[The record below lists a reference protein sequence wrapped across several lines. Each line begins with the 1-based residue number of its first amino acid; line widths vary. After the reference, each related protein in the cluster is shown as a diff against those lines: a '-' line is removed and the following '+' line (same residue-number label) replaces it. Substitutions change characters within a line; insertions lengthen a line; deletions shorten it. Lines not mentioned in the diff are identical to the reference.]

1 MLHTELRV
9 TAKLRR
15 YPLMVALSCAVLACS
30 GLTWHAAARGADAA
44 GVSLSEVGGASSST
58 SPVVATSLGLVR
70 GVDLS
75 GVSAFLGMPY
85 ATPPVGPRRW
95 QAPGGQPTWTGVRD
109 ASQFAARCMQAPIFP
124 DMVFRNSDVSE
135 DCLYLNV
142 WTPTLKPEQPLPVLV
157 YFYGSRFMAGDGS
170 EPRYDGESMARRG
183 IVTVTLSYRLGVFG
197 FLAHPALSATS
208 PTGTSGNYGLLDQ
221 QAALRWVRDHIG
233 AFGGDPARVT
243 IAGESAGSA
252 SVSAQVIAPGSRA
265 LFAGAIGESGA
276 VLGTLSAVPRAA
288 AEGVGLAHFPDQDA
302 GAAEKMRTIGAADL
316 IARFGTE
323 RFPLSVDGDFF
334 TVSPEQAY
342 ASGDVAPVPLI
353 AGWNSHEMPVQ
364 WTMPGVAI
372 TPEVLRT
379 VVSQR
384 HPEHAEALLSVYAAA
399 TDAEA
404 EQALNDLQ
412 GDGFIGLSTW
422 RWLEQHARQTEQ
434 PTYRYLFFH
443 PRPASRADV
452 IAFEASDQSGPTP
465 KPMLSGA
472 GHSFEIEYAMGNLAS
487 NRVYDWQPADQR
499 VSLIL
504 QGYFENFIRT
514 GNPNGLGLA
523 HWPQYQPQS
532 EGLLMH
538 IGMPTRAATDPHRAR
553 YELIDRIL

>member
-1 MLHTELRV
+1 MLHTVLRF
-9 TAKLRR
+9 TAERRR
-15 YPLMVALSCAVLACS
+15 YPLMVALSCAVLLCS
-30 GLTWHAAARGADAA
+30 GLIWHPTARGADAD
-44 GVSLSEVGGASSST
+44 VSLSEAGGASGSASPLVST
-58 SPVVATSLGLVR
+58 PMGAAR

-75 GVSAFLGMPY
+75 GVAAFFGLPY
-85 ATPPVGPRRW
+85 AEPPIGSRRW
-95 QAPGGQPTWTGVRD
+95 QAPSGQPTWGAVRD

-124 DMVFRNSDVSE
+124 DMVFRNSNVSE

-142 WTPTLKPEQPLPVLV
+142 WTPTLNPEQPLPVLV
-157 YFYGSRFMAGDGS
+157 YFYGGGFMAGDGS

-208 PTGTSGNYGLLDQ
+208 PSGTSGNYGLLDQ
-221 QAALRWVRDHIG
+221 QAALRWVRDHIS

-252 SVSAQVIAPGSRA
+252 SVSAQVIAPGSRG

-288 AEGVGLAHFPDQDA
+288 AERAGLAHFPDQDA
-302 GAAEKMRTIGAADL
+302 DAAERMRAIPAAEL
-316 IARFGTE
+316 LSRLGTE

-334 TVSPEQAY
+334 SESPEQAY
-342 ASGDVAPVPLI
+342 ASGHVAPVPLL
-353 AGWNSHEMPVQ
+353 AGWNSLEMPVQ
-364 WTMPGVAI
+364 WTMPGVTI
-372 TPEVLRT
+372 TPDVLRS
-379 VVSQR
+379 VVLQR
-384 HPEHAEALLSVYAAA
+384 YPEHAEALLSVYRAE

-452 IAFEASDQSGPTP
+452 IAFDASDQSGPAP
-465 KPMLSGA
+465 KPMLPGA

-487 NRVYDWQPADQR
+487 NRVYDWQPDDQR
-499 VSLIL
+499 VSQIL

-514 GNPNGLGLA
+514 GNPNGVGLPA
-523 HWPQYQPQS
+523 WPQYQPGS
-532 EGLLMH
+532 DGLLMS
-538 IGMPTRAATDPHRAR
+538 IGMPTRVKPDPHRAR